1 MISFVRYLF
10 HKFIPD
16 PKIGQVWKCDDFSN
30 IIITLSDIKDGRV
43 EYYISSHGS
52 LSEKYYKHFRDLKSF
67 YRLDSN

>member
-43 EYYISSHGS
+43 EYIIYQVMVLYQKNTINISVI
-52 LSEKYYKHFRDLKSF
+52 
-67 YRLDSN
+67 